1 MIVNDGSG
9 LRSRKTALYVAIVIV
24 GCVATYLVK
33 LPTVGIFGC
42 PISGYDS
49 DTYLSYC
56 NTTHYGDYDHG
67 AFWFAIEPSVT
78 HAVAEADVLFVGSSR
93 SQFGFSSTA
102 TREWFA
108 DRAIKH
114 YLLGFS
120 HTGTVQ
126 FAAPLLAK
134 LQPKARAYVINVDR
148 FFDDGVTQPA
158 AEVMND
164 PLALAS
170 YRKKGRWQSF
180 HRRICAAV
188 SVVCGDNPVYFRTR
202 ADGHWVS
209 GGAYSQGGTPV
220 SEGEPTDQERWSRSA
235 ELAGDFLAALPVPR
249 QCVIFTIVP
258 YPGTQTA
265 EARAIADAVQV
276 EFVTPTFANLTT
288 FDGSHLDEESAEAW
302 SVAFLD
308 AAADTIERCAAAQ
321 TNSGVASPTTGR

>member
-1 MIVNDGSG
+1 MNDGSG
-9 LRSRKTALYVAIVIV
+9 LRSYKTALYAAIVIV
-24 GCVATYLVK
+24 GCVMTYLVK
-33 LPTVGIFGC
+33 LPIVGIFGC
-42 PISGYDS
+42 PIGGYDS

-67 AFWFAIEPSVT
+67 AFWFALEPSVSR
-78 HAVAEADVLFVGSSR
+78 AVAEADVLFVGSSR
-93 SQFGFSSTA
+93 SQFGFSSAA
-102 TREWFA
+102 TRDWFA
-108 DRAIKH
+108 DRGFKH

-134 LQPKARAYVINVDR
+134 LQPRASAYVINVDR
-148 FFDDGVTQPA
+148 FFVDEVTQPA

-170 YRKKGRWQSF
+170 YRKKGRWQYF
-180 HRRICAAV
+180 HREICAAV
-188 SVVCGDNPVYFRTR
+188 PLVCGDNPVYFRTR

-220 SEGEPTDQERWSRSA
+220 SEGEPTGEERWSRYA
-235 ELAGDFLAALPVPR
+235 ELAESFIASLPVPKG
-249 QCVIFTIVP
+249 CVILTVVP
-258 YPGTQTA
+258 YPGTQIA

-276 EFVTPTFANLTT
+276 DLVAPTLAKLTT
-288 FDGSHLDEESAEAW
+288 FDGSHLDEQSAEAW

-308 AAADTIERCAAAQ
+308 AAAHTIERCVAARPD
-321 TNSGVASPTTGR
+321 SDVARPTTGK